1 MTKII
6 VRRNK
11 KMRPLF
17 QYMTVYYIA
26 LKCSLKHQ
34 KPDESTKNS
43 AMMQEVF
50 LIIYRIL
57 FSNDVEVLRVLHGA
71 RDLDEIFS

>member
-1 MTKII
+1 
-6 VRRNK
+6 
-11 KMRPLF
+11 
-17 QYMTVYYIA
+17 MTVYYIA

-34 KPDESTKNS
+34 KPDENAKNS

-71 RDLDEIFS
+71 